1 LAVRKQEQGKGPGMS
16 GAFVF
21 RGDHGVAARLEQPE
35 TGHFPR
41 QIPQ

>member
-1 LAVRKQEQGKGPGMS
+1 VAIRKQEQGKGPGMS

-21 RGDHGVAARLEQPE
+21 RGDHGVAARLNNRKH
-35 TGHFPR
+35 GIPR